1 MIAAIALG
9 CLLATSASGPNIVVI
24 LADDQGWGDLG
35 VNGNPAAR
43 TPNLDK
49 FARQGA
55 RFDRFFVQPV
65 CAPTR
70 AEFLTGRWHPRGGVH
85 GVSTGAERLDTDERT
100 IAEYLRQ
107 SGYATGCFGKWHN
120 GSQYPYHP
128 LGRGFS
134 EYYGYTSGH
143 WGDYYSPPLDHNG
156 QAARGDGFLADD
168 LTNRAIGFI
177 GQHAK
182 AGQPFF
188 CYLAL
193 NTPHSPMQVPDPYW
207 NRFKDALLPPVD
219 SPGADIMHA
228 RAALAMGENI
238 DDNVGRLLGEI
249 TARGI
254 ERDTIVA
261 YFSDNGPN
269 GARFNGGMRGIKGT
283 TDEGGTR
290 SPLFVRCPG
299 RVPAATVVKPIAGAI
314 DLLPTL
320 AELAG
325 IKLAP
330 PKPLD
335 GLSLAPWVL
344 GGTAA
349 PPDRLLFAH
358 WAGRTSARSQTHRLD
373 AQGRLYDMEAD
384 PGQKNDISDRE
395 QQTKKRLAESVAK
408 WRSTVLAETPLLDT
422 RPFPVG
428 HKALARAVLPA
439 RDGIPKGGVRRSAQ
453 APNCSYFTRWTKPE
467 DRMIWTIE
475 AAESG
480 RYEAILHYTCPARD
494 VGSEVRLAFGNSA
507 WKGTISVAHDPP
519 ARGDENDR
527 VPRRGESLVK
537 DFKAMSLGEISV
549 PAGKGTLELSAT
561 RIPGSQVAEI
571 RAVELVLKP

>member
-1 MIAAIALG
+1 MITAIALA
-9 CLLATSASGPNIVVI
+9 CLLVSGASRPNIVVI

-35 VNGNPAAR
+35 INGNPAAR
-43 TPNLDK
+43 TPHLDNL
-49 FARQGA
+49 ARQGA

-85 GVSTGAERLDTDERT
+85 GVSTGAERLDLDEST
-100 IAEYLRQ
+100 IADILRKA
-107 SGYATGCFGKWHN
+107 GYATGCFGKWHN

-143 WGDYYSPPLDHNG
+143 WGDYFNPPLDHNG
-156 QAARGDGFLADD
+156 QAVTGRGYLTDDMTSRAMGFV
-168 LTNRAIGFI
+168 
-177 GQHAK
+177 GQNAK

-193 NTPHSPMQVPDPYW
+193 NTPHSPMQVPEPYW
-207 NRFKDALLPPVD
+207 NRFKDATLPPAD
-219 SPGADIMHA
+219 SPGADLMHA

-238 DDNVGRLLGEI
+238 DDNVARLLGELS
-249 TARGI
+249 ARGI
-254 ERDTIVA
+254 DRDTIVV

-290 SPLFVRCPG
+290 SPLFIRWPG
-299 RVPAATVVKPIAGAI
+299 RVPPDTLVKPVAGAI

-320 AELAG
+320 MDMAG
-325 IKLAP
+325 LMVTT

-335 GLSLAPWVL
+335 GVSMAPWVL
-344 GGTAA
+344 GGNA
-349 PPDRLLFAH
+349 PAPDRLLFAH
-358 WAGRTSARSQTHRLD
+358 WAGRTSARSQSHRLD
-373 AQGRLYDMEAD
+373 AQGRLYDMDAD
-384 PGQKNDISDRE
+384 PGQKTDIADRE
-395 QQTKKRLAESVAK
+395 PAIKKRLADTVAR
-408 WRSTVLAETPLLDT
+408 WRSTVLTETSLVDS

-439 RDGIPKGGVRRSAQ
+439 RDGVPHGGIRRSAQ
-453 APNCSYFTRWTKPE
+453 APNCSYFTHWTKPE
-467 DRMIWTIE
+467 DRMTWAIE
-475 AAESG
+475 AADAG
-480 RYEAILHYTCPARD
+480 RYEAILHYACPAAD
-494 VGSEVRLAFGNSA
+494 VGAEVRLGVGDSS
-507 WKGTISVAHDPP
+507 WKGTVSVAHDPP
-519 ARGDENDR
+519 ARGNENDR

-537 DFKAMSLGEISV
+537 DFKTMSLGVVSL

-561 RIPGSQVAEI
+561 RIPGSQAAEI